1 MAALKQVRFTLATDD
16 AIEELRNGAKKINAT
31 KSVILVKCV
40 EDVVPRNEYYKS
52 FGNQRTHTSRTVQII
67 LKEFYA
73 KVKNKYDLLA
83 LPPHKFCHVYILLLN
98 GNHMAFLI
106 QFGINLHSPK

>member
-1 MAALKQVRFTLATDD
+1 MVQKNQRHQ
-16 AIEELRNGAKKINAT
+16 KY
-31 KSVILVKCV
+31 VILVKCV

-52 FGNQRTHTSRTVQII
+52 FGNVTSQRTQTSRTVQII

-83 LPPHKFCHVYILLLN
+83 LPPHKFLSCLYIN
-98 GNHMAFLI
+98 I
-106 QFGINLHSPK
+106 EW